1 MDDDDDDD
9 DDDDGDDDDDDYDYD
24 GDELI
29 AVPVVLLLPRYI
41 ILLVEIP
48 AAFGCSHVFQ
58 HTDSILATILLEVA
72 IFPKLHHLP
81 MNESCRGMG

>member
-9 DDDDGDDDDDDYDYD
+9 NDDGD
-24 GDELI
+24 GDKLV
-29 AVPVVLLLPRYI
+29 AVPIVLLLPRHVF
-41 ILLVEIP
+41 LLVEIP

-72 IFPKLHHLP
+72 ISPKLHHLP